1 MKYVYLLLFL
11 LPLLTQAQDAES
23 TPYYKSYDWTKEP
36 RSFEIS
42 EEEKKKDEII
52 LFEKKSVEFINI
64 NDELKKYVLLH
75 RITRLNTDLAIEN
88 NNTYYLSSDEDQ
100 QINKLKARVIKPNG
114 EMIQVSQSDIKE
126 AKDED
131 GNVEY
136 KYFAFEGLEIGSYIE
151 YLQYGEE
158 YAELSGSRMF
168 LQSESE
174 KKTIEADIIYPSYL
188 EFQIYPMNGLP
199 TFQLDDSDSLKT
211 RMHLTVKDMPGLE
224 DEDWSAYSA
233 NLQKCYFKLSKNLAR
248 GKGNFYT
255 YTEVAKQIHENMFA
269 PLTKKEKKLV
279 NAFIEKNTKGATTSL
294 EKVRA
299 LENAIKQ
306 NIPTVE
312 MNFENDDNIEFI
324 LTKKITNED
333 GICKLMLNCLR
344 EMGISNEL
352 VITTDRTEET
362 FLEEFQGYNF
372 LQEYLIYVKDVDAY
386 FSASMYSRIGYP
398 PFEFTYN
405 KGIFISEV
413 VVNGFAASVA
423 KVKYIKGSDYT
434 ASIDKIETEVKFNDD
449 NNGCKVEFTRTTSGY
464 KALFYQSII
473 DLLDEEQK
481 KEMKEDYMKYLDDES
496 STLENMAF
504 ENDHTADFGVKPFVG
519 KATVISP
526 VFVERAGNNILLKV
540 GMLIGPQ
547 AEMYNEAERIL
558 PVDAQYTRGYDRT
571 IVITIPEGFQAKN
584 LEDLKINYTPEKGK
598 GTVGFTSSY
607 EVKGN
612 QVIVSVKEW
621 YNTHFF
627 SVEDYPLYEKTM
639 NSAADFNKIVLV
651 LQEKN

>member
-1 MKYVYLLLFL
+1 MKIFALLLYL
-11 LPLLTQAQDAES
+11 LPLFVQAQDAES
-23 TPYYKSYDWTKEP
+23 TPYYKAYDWTKEP
-36 RSFEIS
+36 RTFEIT

-52 LFEKKSVEFINI
+52 VFEKKSVEFINVG
-64 NDELKKYVLLH
+64 DELKKYVLLH

-88 NNTYYLSSDEDQ
+88 NNTYYLSSSEDQ

-131 GNVEY
+131 GIVEY

-158 YAELSGSRMF
+158 YPELTGSRMF
-168 LQSESE
+168 IQSEIE
-174 KKTIEADIIYPSYL
+174 KKIVEADIIYPSYL
-188 EFQIYPMNGLP
+188 EFQIYPMNGLSN
-199 TFQLDDSDSLKT
+199 FALDDSDSLKT
-211 RMHLTVKDMPGLE
+211 RMFLAIKDLPGLE

-233 NLQKCYFKLSKNLAR
+233 NLQKCYYKLSKNLAR

-255 YTEVAKQIHENMFA
+255 YTEVAKQLHENMFA

-279 NAFIEKNTKGATTSL
+279 NSFIEKNTKGASTPL

-299 LENAIKQ
+299 LENAMKQ

-312 MNFENDDNIEFI
+312 MTFENDDNIEFI

-344 EMGISNEL
+344 EMGLACEL
-352 VITTDRTEET
+352 VVTTDRTEEP

-372 LQEYLIYVKDVDAY
+372 LQEYLIYVKDLEAY

-398 PFEFTYN
+398 PYEFTYN

-423 KVKYIKGSDYT
+423 KVKFIKGTDYS
-434 ASIDKIETEVKFNDD
+434 ASIDQIDTEVKFNDD
-449 NNGCKVEFTRTTSGY
+449 NNGCRVELTRATSGY
-464 KALFYQSII
+464 KALYYQAII

-481 KEMKEDYMKYLDDES
+481 KEMKEEYMKYLDDET
-496 STLENMAF
+496 STLENMVF
-504 ENDHTADFGVKPFVG
+504 ENDHTADFGVKPFIG

-526 VFVERAGNNILLKV
+526 AFVERAGNNILLKV

-547 AEMYNEAERIL
+547 AEMYNEAERKL
-558 PVDAQYTRGYDRT
+558 PVDAQYTRGYNRT
-571 IVITIPEGFQAKN
+571 IVINIPEGFQAKN
-584 LEDLKINYTPEKGK
+584 LQDLKVNYRPES
-598 GTVGFTSSY
+598 GTIGFTSSY

-612 QVIVSVKEW
+612 QIIVTVKEW
-621 YNTHFF
+621 YNSYFF

-639 NSAADFNKIVLV
+639 NAAADFNKIVLV

>member
-1 MKYVYLLLFL
+1 MKYFALLLFVI
-11 LPLLTQAQDAES
+11 PFFIQAQDAES
-23 TPYYKSYDWTKEP
+23 TPYYKAYDWTKEP
-36 RSFEIS
+36 RKFDIT
-42 EEEKKKDEII
+42 EEEKKKDE
-52 LFEKKSVEFINI
+52 LVVFEKKSVEFINI
-64 NDELKKYVLLH
+64 GDELKKFVLIH

-100 QINKLKARVIKPNG
+100 KINKLKARVIKPNG

-126 AKDED
+126 AKDEE

-151 YLQYGEE
+151 FLQYGEE
-158 YAELSGSRMF
+158 YPELTGSRMF
-168 LQSESE
+168 IQSETE
-174 KKTIEADIIYPSYL
+174 KKIVEADIIYPSYL
-188 EFQIYPMNGLP
+188 EFQIYPMNGLAN
-199 TFQLDDSDSLKT
+199 FELDDSDSLKT
-211 RMHLTVKDMPGLE
+211 RMHLTIKDVPGLE
-224 DEDWSAYSA
+224 DEDWSAYSN
-233 NLQKCYFKLSKNLAR
+233 NLQKCYYKLSKNLAR

-279 NAFIEKNTKGATTSL
+279 KTFIDKNSKGASTTY

-299 LENAIKQ
+299 LEDAMKQ

-312 MNFENDDNIEFI
+312 MSFENDDNIEFM

-344 EMGISNEL
+344 EMGLACEL
-352 VITTDRTEET
+352 VITTDRTEEE

-372 LQEYLIYVKDVDAY
+372 LQEYLIYIKDLDAY
-386 FSASMYSRIGYP
+386 FSANIYSRVGFP
-398 PFEFTYN
+398 PYEFTYN

-423 KVKYIKGSDYT
+423 KVKYIKGTDYS
-434 ASIDKIETEVKFNDD
+434 ASIDEIGTEVKFNED
-449 NNGCKVEFTRTTSGY
+449 NNSCKVDFTRTTTGY
-464 KALFYQSII
+464 KAMFYQSII

-481 KEMKEDYMKYLDDES
+481 KEMKEEYMKYLDEES
-496 STLENMAF
+496 STLENMVF
-504 ENDHTADFGVKPFVG
+504 ENDHTADFGVKPFIG
-519 KATVISP
+519 KATVSSP

-547 AEMYNEAERIL
+547 AEMYNQEKRKL
-558 PVDAQYTRGYDRT
+558 PVDAQYTRGYNRT
-571 IVITIPEGFQAKN
+571 IVINVPNGFQAKN
-584 LEDLKINYTPEKGK
+584 LQDLNINYTPERGAGK
-598 GTVGFTSSY
+598 IGFTSSY
-607 EVKGN
+607 EIKGN
-612 QVIVSVKEW
+612 QIIVTVKEW
-621 YNTHFF
+621 YNTHYF
-627 SVEDYPLYEKTM
+627 SVEDYELYEKTM
-639 NSAADFNKIVLV
+639 NAAADFNKIVLV

>member
-1 MKYVYLLLFL
+1 MKIFALLLYL
-11 LPLLTQAQDAES
+11 LPLFVQAQDAES
-23 TPYYKSYDWTKEP
+23 TPYYKAYDWTKEP
-36 RSFEIS
+36 RTFEIT
-42 EEEKKKDEII
+42 EEEKKKDELIV
-52 LFEKKSVEFINI
+52 FEKKSVEFINVG
-64 NDELKKYVLLH
+64 DELKKYVLLH

-88 NNTYYLSSDEDQ
+88 NNTYYLSSSEDQ

-158 YAELSGSRMF
+158 YPELTGSRMF
-168 LQSESE
+168 IQSEIE
-174 KKTIEADIIYPSYL
+174 KKIVEADIIYPSYL
-188 EFQIYPMNGLP
+188 EFQIYPMNGLSN
-199 TFQLDDSDSLKT
+199 FALDDSDSLKT
-211 RMHLTVKDMPGLE
+211 RMFLAIKDLPGLE

-233 NLQKCYFKLSKNLAR
+233 NLQKCYYKLSKNLAR

-255 YTEVAKQIHENMFA
+255 YTEVAKQLHENMFA

-279 NAFIEKNTKGATTSL
+279 NSFIEKNTKGASTPL

-299 LENAIKQ
+299 LENAMKQ

-312 MNFENDDNIEFI
+312 MTFENDDNIEFI

-344 EMGISNEL
+344 EMGLACEL
-352 VITTDRTEET
+352 VVTTDRTEEP

-372 LQEYLIYVKDVDAY
+372 LQEYLIYVKDLEAY

-398 PFEFTYN
+398 PYEFTYN

-423 KVKYIKGSDYT
+423 KVKFIKGTDYS
-434 ASIDKIETEVKFNDD
+434 ASIDQIDTEVKFNDD
-449 NNGCKVEFTRTTSGY
+449 NNGCRVELTRATSGY
-464 KALFYQSII
+464 KALYYQAII

-481 KEMKEDYMKYLDDES
+481 KEMKEEYMKYLDDET
-496 STLENMAF
+496 STLENMVF
-504 ENDHTADFGVKPFVG
+504 ENDHTADFGVKPFIG

-526 VFVERAGNNILLKV
+526 AFIERAGNNILLKV

-547 AEMYNEAERIL
+547 AEMYNEAERKL
-558 PVDAQYTRGYDRT
+558 PVDAQYTRGYNRT
-571 IVITIPEGFQAKN
+571 IVINIPEGFQAKN
-584 LEDLKINYTPEKGK
+584 LQDLKVNYRPES
-598 GTVGFTSSY
+598 GTIGFTSSY

-612 QVIVSVKEW
+612 QIIVTVKEW
-621 YNTHFF
+621 YNSYFF

-639 NSAADFNKIVLV
+639 NAAADFNKIVLV

>member
-1 MKYVYLLLFL
+1 MKYFALLLFVI
-11 LPLLTQAQDAES
+11 PFFIQAQDAES

-36 RSFEIS
+36 RKFDVS
-42 EEEKKKDEII
+42 EEEKKKDEIVV
-52 LFEKKSVEFINI
+52 FEKKSIEFINI
-64 NDELKKYVLLH
+64 GDELKKFVLIH

-100 QINKLKARVIKPNG
+100 KINKLKARVIKPNG

-126 AKDED
+126 AKDEE

-158 YAELSGSRMF
+158 YPELTGSRMF
-168 LQSESE
+168 LQSETD
-174 KKTIEADIIYPSYL
+174 KKIVEADIIYPSYL
-188 EFQIYPMNGLP
+188 EFQIYPMNGLAN
-199 TFQLDDSDSLKT
+199 FELDDSDSLKT
-211 RMHLTVKDMPGLE
+211 RMHLTVKDLPGLIE
-224 DEDWSAYSA
+224 EDWSAYSN
-233 NLQKCYFKLSKNLAR
+233 NLQKCYYKLSKNLAR

-279 NAFIEKNTKGATTSL
+279 NAFIDKNSKGATTTF

-299 LENAIKQ
+299 IEDAMKQ

-312 MNFENDDNIEFI
+312 MNFEDDDNIEFM

-344 EMGISNEL
+344 EMGLACEL
-352 VITTDRTEET
+352 VITTDRTEEE

-372 LQEYLIYVKDVDAY
+372 LQEYLIYIKDLDAY
-386 FSASMYSRIGYP
+386 FSANIYSRVGFP
-398 PFEFTYN
+398 PYEFTYN

-413 VVNGFAASVA
+413 VVNGYAASVA
-423 KVKYIKGSDYT
+423 KVKYIKGTDYS
-434 ASIDKIETEVKFNDD
+434 ASIDEIGTEVKFNED
-449 NNGCKVEFTRTTSGY
+449 NNGCKVDFTRTTTGY
-464 KALFYQSII
+464 KAMFYQSII

-481 KEMKEDYMKYLDDES
+481 KEMKEEYMKYLDEES
-496 STLENMAF
+496 STLENMVF
-504 ENDHTADFGVKPFVG
+504 ENDHTADFGVKPFIG

-526 VFVERAGNNILLKV
+526 VFVERAGSNILLKV

-547 AEMYNEAERIL
+547 AEMYNEEKRKL
-558 PVDAQYTRGYDRT
+558 PVDASYTRGYNRT
-571 IVITIPEGFQAKN
+571 IVINVPNGFQAKN
-584 LEDLKINYTPEKGK
+584 LQDLNITYTPEKGAGK
-598 GTVGFTSSY
+598 IGFTSSY
-607 EVKGN
+607 EIKGN
-612 QVIVSVKEW
+612 QIVVTVKEW
-621 YNTHFF
+621 YNTHYF
-627 SVEDYPLYEKTM
+627 SVEDYELYEKTM
-639 NSAADFNKIVLV
+639 NAAADFNKIVLV

>member
-1 MKYVYLLLFL
+1 MKYFAFLFFI
-11 LPLLTQAQDAES
+11 LPLFVHAQDAES
-23 TPYYKSYDWTKEP
+23 IPYYKAYDWTKEP
-36 RSFEIS
+36 RTFDIT
-42 EEEKKKDEII
+42 EEDKKKDEIVV
-52 LFEKKSVEFINI
+52 FEKKSVEFINV
-64 NDELKKYVLLH
+64 NDELKKFVLIH

-100 QINKLKARVIKPNG
+100 KINKLKARVIKPNG
-114 EMIQVSQSDIKE
+114 EMMQVSQSDIKE
-126 AKDED
+126 SKDEE

-151 YLQYGEE
+151 YLQFGEE
-158 YAELSGSRMF
+158 YPELTGSRMF
-168 LQSESE
+168 IQSESD
-174 KKTIEADIIYPSYL
+174 KKVVETDIIYPSYL

-199 TFQLDDSDSLKT
+199 NFQLDDSDSLKT
-211 RMHLTVKDMPGLE
+211 RMHLTLKDLPGLE

-233 NLQKCYFKLSKNLAR
+233 NLQKCYYKLSKNLAR

-279 NAFIEKNTKGATTSL
+279 GSFIDKNTKGATTTL

-299 LENAIKQ
+299 LENAMKI

-344 EMGISNEL
+344 EMGIASEL
-352 VITTDRTEET
+352 VITTDRTEEP

-372 LQEYLIYVKDVDAY
+372 LQEYLIYVKDLDSY

-398 PFEFTYN
+398 PYEFTYN

-423 KVKYIKGSDYT
+423 KVKYINGTDYS
-434 ASIDKIETEVKFNDD
+434 ASIDQIDTEVKFNDD
-449 NNGCKVEFTRTTSGY
+449 NNGCKVEFTRATTGY
-464 KALFYQSII
+464 KALYYQSII

-481 KEMKEDYMKYLDDES
+481 KEMKEEYMKYLDEES
-496 STLENMAF
+496 STLENMVF
-504 ENDHTADFGVKPFVG
+504 ENDHTADFGVKPFIG

-547 AEMYNEAERIL
+547 AEMYNETERKL
-558 PVDAQYTRGYDRT
+558 PVDAQFTRGYNRK
-571 IVITIPEGFQAKN
+571 IVINIPEGFQAKN
-584 LEDLKINYTPEKGK
+584 LNDLNISYTPEKGNGK
-598 GTVGFTSSY
+598 VGFTSSY
-607 EVKGN
+607 EINGN
-612 QVIVSVKEW
+612 QIVVTVKEW

-627 SVEDYPLYEKTM
+627 SVEEYPLYEKTM
-639 NSAADFNKIVLV
+639 NAAADFNKIVLV

>member
-1 MKYVYLLLFL
+1 MKYFAFLFFI
-11 LPLLTQAQDAES
+11 LPLFVHAQDAES
-23 TPYYKSYDWTKEP
+23 IPYYKAYDWTKEP
-36 RSFEIS
+36 RTFDIT
-42 EEEKKKDEII
+42 EEDKKKDEIVV
-52 LFEKKSVEFINI
+52 FEKKSVEFINV
-64 NDELKKYVLLH
+64 NDELKKFVLIH

-100 QINKLKARVIKPNG
+100 KINKLKARVIKPNG
-114 EMIQVSQSDIKE
+114 EMMQVSQSDIKE
-126 AKDED
+126 SKDEE

-151 YLQYGEE
+151 YLQFGEE
-158 YAELSGSRMF
+158 YPELTGSRMF
-168 LQSESE
+168 IQSESD
-174 KKTIEADIIYPSYL
+174 KKVVETDIIYPSYL

-199 TFQLDDSDSLKT
+199 NFQLDDSDSLKT
-211 RMHLTVKDMPGLE
+211 RMHLTLKDLPGLE

-233 NLQKCYFKLSKNLAR
+233 NLQKCYYKLSKNLAR

-279 NAFIEKNTKGATTSL
+279 GSFIDKNTKGATTTL

-299 LENAIKQ
+299 LENAMKL

-344 EMGISNEL
+344 EMGIASEL
-352 VITTDRTEET
+352 VITTDRTEEP

-372 LQEYLIYVKDVDAY
+372 LQEYLIYVKELDSY

-398 PFEFTYN
+398 PYEFTYN

-423 KVKYIKGSDYT
+423 KVKYINGTDYS
-434 ASIDKIETEVKFNDD
+434 ASIDQIDTEVKFNDD
-449 NNGCKVEFTRTTSGY
+449 NNGCKVEFTRATTGY
-464 KALFYQSII
+464 KALYYQSII

-481 KEMKEDYMKYLDDES
+481 KEMKEEYMKYLDEES
-496 STLENMAF
+496 STLENMVF
-504 ENDHTADFGVKPFVG
+504 ENDHTADFGMKPFIG

-547 AEMYNEAERIL
+547 AEMYNETERKL
-558 PVDAQYTRGYDRT
+558 PVDAQFTRGYNRK
-571 IVITIPEGFQAKN
+571 IVINIPEGFQAKN
-584 LEDLKINYTPEKGK
+584 LNDLNISYTPEKGNGK
-598 GTVGFTSSY
+598 VGFTSSY
-607 EVKGN
+607 EINGN
-612 QVIVSVKEW
+612 QIVVTVKEW

-627 SVEDYPLYEKTM
+627 SVEEYPLYEKTM
-639 NSAADFNKIVLV
+639 NAAADFNKIVLV

>member
-1 MKYVYLLLFL
+1 MKIFALLLYL
-11 LPLLTQAQDAES
+11 LPLFVQAQDAES
-23 TPYYKSYDWTKEP
+23 TPYYKSYDWSKEP
-36 RSFEIS
+36 RTFNIS
-42 EEEKKKDEII
+42 EEEKKKDELIV
-52 LFEKKSVEFINI
+52 FEKKSVEFINVG
-64 NDELKKYVLLH
+64 DELKKYVLLH

-88 NNTYYLSSDEDQ
+88 NNTYYLSSSEDQ

-158 YAELSGSRMF
+158 YPELTGSRMF
-168 LQSESE
+168 IQSEIE
-174 KKTIEADIIYPSYL
+174 KKIVEADIIYPSYL
-188 EFQIYPMNGLP
+188 EFQIYPMNGLSN
-199 TFQLDDSDSLKT
+199 FALDDSDSLKT
-211 RMHLTVKDMPGLE
+211 RMFLAIKDLPGLE

-233 NLQKCYFKLSKNLAR
+233 NLQKCYYKLSKNLAR

-255 YTEVAKQIHENMFA
+255 YTEVAKQLHENMFA

-279 NAFIEKNTKGATTSL
+279 NSFIEKNTKGASTPL

-299 LENAIKQ
+299 LENAMKQ

-312 MNFENDDNIEFI
+312 MTFENDDNIEFI

-344 EMGISNEL
+344 EMGLACEL
-352 VITTDRTEET
+352 VVTTDRTEEP

-372 LQEYLIYVKDVDAY
+372 LQEYLIYVKDLDAY

-398 PFEFTYN
+398 PYEFTYN

-423 KVKYIKGSDYT
+423 KVKYIKGTDYS
-434 ASIDKIETEVKFNDD
+434 ASIDQIDTEVKFNDD
-449 NNGCKVEFTRTTSGY
+449 NNGCRVELTRATSGY
-464 KALFYQSII
+464 KALYYQAII

-481 KEMKEDYMKYLDDES
+481 KEMKEEYMKYLDDET
-496 STLENMAF
+496 STLENMVF
-504 ENDHTADFGVKPFVG
+504 ENDHTADFGVKPFIG

-526 VFVERAGNNILLKV
+526 AFVERAGNNILLKV

-547 AEMYNEAERIL
+547 AEMYNEAERKL
-558 PVDAQYTRGYDRT
+558 PVDAQYTRGYNRT
-571 IVITIPEGFQAKN
+571 IVINIPEGFQAKN
-584 LEDLKINYTPEKGK
+584 LQDLKVNYRPES
-598 GTVGFTSSY
+598 GTIGFTSSY

-612 QVIVSVKEW
+612 QIIVTVKEW
-621 YNTHFF
+621 YNSYFF

-639 NSAADFNKIVLV
+639 NAAADFNKIVLV